1 MKISTKIYRIQT
13 CNSILCGY
21 LCIGFINFM
30 LKGKKR
36 LNNTKIFLMTKHFF
50 MKRFVKRWAWTK
62 SIVLSVISIDE
73 TFKEEESTE
82 ILRICGL
89 INNIEWCW
97 MHL

>member
-1 MKISTKIYRIQT
+1 
-13 CNSILCGY
+13 
-21 LCIGFINFM
+21 
-30 LKGKKR
+30 
-36 LNNTKIFLMTKHFF
+36 MTKNFF

-97 MHL
+97 IHL